1 MKSSTI
7 DKIIAILAAIGGV
20 LEIIVSFAYWG
31 VTALF
36 VPGITVVPLASVGE
50 SGPYGPFYAV
60 VLLVFGIGGLIFAA
74 GAWGGHHW
82 ARELGLILY
91 SANFLAGLLYVAL
104 YPNFLGFTFLST
116 TGTFMS
122 LFFLVFLLT
131 RTGQKA
137 FEVRP

>member
-7 DKIIAILAAIGGV
+7 DKVIAILAAIGGV
-20 LEIIVSFAYWG
+20 LEITVSFAYWG
-31 VTALF
+31 VKALF
-36 VPGITVVPLASVGE
+36 VTGITVVPLAAVGE
-50 SGPYGPFYAV
+50 QGPYGPFYAV
-60 VLLVFGIGGLIFAA
+60 VLLAFGVGGLVFAA

-82 ARELGLILY
+82 VRDFGLILY

-131 RTGQKA
+131 GVGRRA
-137 FEVRP
+137 FERR